1 MEIRTLSDIF
11 FTSVKHDVDRHLMFK
26 RDAVTQT
33 KPTSSGD
40 SGSNW
45 QVISSRQ
52 LYGYVAIMARILRQ
66 WGIQKGDRV
75 AILSENRPEWM
86 IADFACV
93 CSGIAD
99 VPIYTTLTAE
109 QTLYLLKNSAARVIF
124 VSTLEQLR
132 KVQSVQGQTALE
144 KVVVMDDVAE
154 INVIRMWTL
163 LEGAATEHDPQFD
176 EQARQIQPEDLA
188 TLIYTSGTTGTSKGV
203 MLTHGNL
210 TSCAIMASKQAEW
223 EPGDVYLSFLPLS
236 HVTAR
241 HVDYVC
247 YLDGVTI
254 VYCADFNQLP
264 QMLQEARPTIIVSV
278 PRVYEKVRQEAERRA
293 GRGLRRKIFD
303 WAVRVGEAHKEE
315 IARGETPTGF
325 GWKLAN
331 KLVFQKIRQGF
342 GGRSRAYFSGGAP
355 LGKDMAEWFCSVGIP
370 IMEGYGLT
378 ETSPTLSV
386 NRRGAF
392 KVGSV
397 GKVNEGLQLKIA
409 EDGEILVKGPTV
421 FKGYWNM
428 PEETRAAFV
437 DGWFKTGDIGELDSE
452 GFLHITDRKKDLI
465 KTSGGK
471 FIAPQPIE
479 NALKANVLIAQA
491 ALIGDRRKFA
501 SVIIAPHFP
510 LLEDWA
516 RANSVTFA
524 SRQELVAAPKV
535 RELYKGIVEDVNKK
549 LAHFE
554 TIKKIVVVPD
564 EFSVA
569 TGEITP
575 TLKLKRRVIEAKY
588 KQQIEEMYQ
597 DPHPVETAEV
607 G

>member
-1 MEIRTLSDIF
+1 METRTLVDVF
-11 FTSVKHDVDRHLMFK
+11 FASVGHDVQRHVMFK
-26 RDAVTQT
+26 R
-33 KPTSSGD
+33 
-40 SGSNW
+40 GSDW
-45 QVISSRQ
+45 QIISSRQ
-52 LYGYVAIMARILRQ
+52 LYGYVAKLARTLRE

-93 CSGIAD
+93 SSGIID
-99 VPIYTTLTAE
+99 VPIYATLTAD
-109 QTLYLLKNSAARVIF
+109 QTLYLLQNSRARVVF

-132 KVQSVQGQTALE
+132 KVQSIQPKTSVE
-144 KVVVMDDVAE
+144 KIVVMDDVAE
-154 INVIRMWTL
+154 MNVIPMWQL
-163 LEGAATEHDPQFD
+163 INGASTEADHDFD
-176 EQARQIQPEDLA
+176 ERAHQIKPEDLA

-203 MLTHGNL
+203 MLSHGNL
-210 TSCAIMASKQAEW
+210 TVCAIMASKQAEW

-254 VYCADFNQLP
+254 VYCAVFDQLP
-264 QMLQEARPTIIVSV
+264 QMLQEAKPTIIVAV
-278 PRVYEKVRQEAERRA
+278 PRVYEKVRGEAERRA
-293 GRGLRRKIFD
+293 GNGLKRKIFD
-303 WAVRVGEAHKEE
+303 WAVRVGEKHKDE
-315 IARGETPTGF
+315 IARGETPNSLA
-325 GWKLAN
+325 WKVAN
-331 KLVFQKIRQGF
+331 RLVFEKIRHGF

-392 KVGSV
+392 KIGSV
-397 GKVNEGLQLKIA
+397 GKVNDGLQLKIA
-409 EDGEILVKGPTV
+409 DDGEILVKGPTV
-421 FKGYWNM
+421 FQGYWEM
-428 PEETRAAFV
+428 PEETRNSFV

-452 GFLHITDRKKDLI
+452 GFLSITDRKKDLI

-491 ALIGDRRKFA
+491 AVIGDKRKYA
-501 SVIIAPHFP
+501 SVILSPHFP

-516 RANSVTFA
+516 RANGVAFS
-524 SRQELVAAPKV
+524 SRQELVGAAKV
-535 RELYKGIVEDVNKK
+535 RELYKGIVEDLNKR

-564 EFSVA
+564 EFTVA

-575 TLKLKRRVIEAKY
+575 TLKLKRRVIETKY
-588 KQQIEEMYQ
+588 KQQIDELYQ
-597 DPHPVETAEV
+597 EPHPVEIAPV

>member
-1 MEIRTLSDIF
+1 MEINTLADIF
-11 FTSVKHDVDRHLMFK
+11 FNSIAHDLERHVIFK
-26 RDAVTQT
+26 R
-33 KPTSSGD
+33 
-40 SGSNW
+40 GSTW

-52 LYGYVAIMARILRQ
+52 LYGYVATLARVLKQ
-66 WGIQKGDRV
+66 WGIHKGDRV

-93 CSGIAD
+93 TTGIID
-99 VPIYTTLTAE
+99 VPIYATLTAD
-109 QTLYLLKNSAARVIF
+109 QTLYLLQNSGARVIF

-132 KVQSVQGQTALE
+132 KVQSIRAQTSLE
-144 KVVVMDDVAE
+144 KIVVMDDISE
-154 INVIRMWTL
+154 INIIPMWSL
-163 LEGAATEHDPQFD
+163 INSASQEADPEFD
-176 EQARQIQPEDLA
+176 EEAHGITSDDLA

-203 MLTHGNL
+203 MLSHGNL
-210 TSCAIMASKQAEW
+210 TACAIMASKQAEW
-223 EPGDVYLSFLPLS
+223 TPEDVYLSFLPLS

-247 YLDGVTI
+247 YLDGVSLA
-254 VYCADFNQLP
+254 YCAVFDQLSE
-264 QMLQEARPTIIVSV
+264 MLQEAKPSIIVAV
-278 PRVYEKVRQEAERRA
+278 PRVYEKIRAEAGRRA
-293 GRGLRRKIFD
+293 GHGLRRRIFD
-303 WAVRVGEAHKEE
+303 WAVRIGEKHKDE
-315 IARGETPTGF
+315 IARGETPTDPL
-325 GWKLAN
+325 WKLAN
-331 KLVFQKIRQGF
+331 QLVFSKIRQGF

-355 LGKDMAEWFCSVGIP
+355 LGKDMAEWFCAVGIP

-392 KVGSV
+392 KIGSV
-397 GKVNEGLQLKIA
+397 GKINEGVQLKIA

-428 PEETRAAFV
+428 PEETRNSFV
-437 DGWFKTGDIGELDSE
+437 DGWFKTGDIGEMDSE
-452 GFLHITDRKKDLI
+452 GFLSITDRKKDLI

-479 NALKANVLIAQA
+479 NALKANVLVAQA
-491 ALIGDRRKFA
+491 AIIGDKRKYA
-501 SVIIAPHFP
+501 SVIISPHFP

-516 RANSVTFA
+516 LANGVPFT
-524 SRQELVAAPKV
+524 SRQELVASDKV
-535 RELYKGIVEDVNKK
+535 RNLYKGIVEDLNKR
-549 LAHFE
+549 LAQFE

-564 EFSVA
+564 EFTVA

-588 KQQIEEMYQ
+588 KQQIDELYQ
-597 DPHPVETAEV
+597 QPHPIETAPV

>member
-1 MEIRTLSDIF
+1 
-11 FTSVKHDVDRHLMFK
+11 MFK
-26 RDAVTQT
+26 R
-33 KPTSSGD
+33 
-40 SGSNW
+40 GSDW
-45 QVISSRQ
+45 QIISSRQ
-52 LYGYVAIMARILRQ
+52 LYGYVAKLARTLRE

-93 CSGIAD
+93 SSGIID
-99 VPIYTTLTAE
+99 VPIYATLTAD
-109 QTLYLLKNSAARVIF
+109 QTLYLLQNSRARVVF

-132 KVQSVQGQTALE
+132 KVQSIQPKTSVE
-144 KVVVMDDVAE
+144 KIVVMDDVAE
-154 INVIRMWTL
+154 MNVIPMWQL
-163 LEGAATEHDPQFD
+163 INGASTEADHDFD
-176 EQARQIQPEDLA
+176 ERAHQIKPEDLA

-203 MLTHGNL
+203 MLSHGNL
-210 TSCAIMASKQAEW
+210 TVCAIMASKQAEW

-254 VYCADFNQLP
+254 VYCAVFDQLP
-264 QMLQEARPTIIVSV
+264 QMLQEAKPTIIVAV
-278 PRVYEKVRQEAERRA
+278 PRVYEKVRGEAERRA
-293 GRGLRRKIFD
+293 GNGLKRKIFD
-303 WAVRVGEAHKEE
+303 WAVRVGEKHKDE
-315 IARGETPTGF
+315 IARGETPNSLA
-325 GWKLAN
+325 WKVAN
-331 KLVFQKIRQGF
+331 RLVFEKIRHGF

-392 KVGSV
+392 KIGSV
-397 GKVNEGLQLKIA
+397 GKVNDGLQLKIA
-409 EDGEILVKGPTV
+409 DDGEILVKGPTV
-421 FKGYWNM
+421 FQGYWEM
-428 PEETRAAFV
+428 PEETRNSFV

-452 GFLHITDRKKDLI
+452 GFLSITDRKKDLI

-491 ALIGDRRKFA
+491 AVIGDKRKYA
-501 SVIIAPHFP
+501 SVILSPHFP

-516 RANSVTFA
+516 RANGVAFS
-524 SRQELVAAPKV
+524 SRQELVGAAKV
-535 RELYKGIVEDVNKK
+535 RELYKGIVEDLNKR

-564 EFSVA
+564 EFTVA

-575 TLKLKRRVIEAKY
+575 TLKLKRRVIETKY
-588 KQQIEEMYQ
+588 KQQIDELYQ
-597 DPHPVETAEV
+597 EPHPVEIAPV

>member
-1 MEIRTLSDIF
+1 MEINTLADIF
-11 FTSVKHDVDRHLMFK
+11 FASIAHDVERHVMFK
-26 RDAVTQT
+26 R
-33 KPTSSGD
+33 
-40 SGSNW
+40 GSEW

-52 LYGYVAIMARILRQ
+52 LYGHVATLARVLKQ
-66 WGIQKGDRV
+66 WGIHKGDRV

-93 CSGIAD
+93 TTGIID
-99 VPIYTTLTAE
+99 VPIYATLTAD
-109 QTLYLLKNSAARVIF
+109 QTLYLLQNSGARVIF

-132 KVQSVQGQTALE
+132 KIQAIREQTSLE
-144 KVVVMDDVAE
+144 KIVVMDDISE
-154 INVIRMWTL
+154 INVIPMWSL
-163 LEGAATEHDPQFD
+163 INSASPEEDPQFD
-176 EQARQIQPEDLA
+176 EEAHRITPDDVA

-203 MLTHGNL
+203 MLSHGNL
-210 TSCAIMASKQAEW
+210 TTCAKMASKQAEW
-223 EPGDVYLSFLPLS
+223 KPGDVYLSFLPLS

-247 YLDGVTI
+247 YLDGVSLA
-254 VYCADFNQLP
+254 YCAVFDQLP
-264 QMLQEARPTIIVSV
+264 QMLQEAKPTIIVAV
-278 PRVYEKVRQEAERRA
+278 PRVYEKVRAEAERQA

-303 WAVRVGEAHKEE
+303 WAVRTGEKHKDE
-315 IARGETPTGF
+315 IARGETPTDLS
-325 GWKLAN
+325 WKLAN
-331 KLVFQKIRQGF
+331 QLVFSRIRQGF

-355 LGKDMAEWFCSVGIP
+355 LGKDMAEWFCAVGVP

-392 KVGSV
+392 KIGTV
-397 GKVNEGLQLKIA
+397 GKVNEGVQLKIA

-428 PEETRAAFV
+428 PEETRNSFV

-452 GFLHITDRKKDLI
+452 GFLSITDRKKDLI

-479 NALKANVLIAQA
+479 NALKANVLVAQA
-491 ALIGDRRKFA
+491 AIIGDKRKYA
-501 SVIIAPHFP
+501 SVIISPHFP

-516 RANSVTFA
+516 RANGVPFA
-524 SRQELVAAPKV
+524 SRQELVASDKI
-535 RELYKGIVEDVNKK
+535 RNLYRGIVEDLNKR
-549 LAHFE
+549 LAQFE

-564 EFSVA
+564 EFTVA

-588 KQQIEEMYQ
+588 KQQIDELYQ
-597 DPHPVETAEV
+597 QPHPIETAPV

>member
-1 MEIRTLSDIF
+1 MEINTLADIF
-11 FTSVKHDVDRHLMFK
+11 FASIAHDLERHVIFK
-26 RDAVTQT
+26 R
-33 KPTSSGD
+33 
-40 SGSNW
+40 GSAW

-52 LYGYVAIMARILRQ
+52 LYGYVATLARVLKQ
-66 WGIQKGDRV
+66 WGIRKGDRV

-86 IADFACV
+86 IADFASV
-93 CSGIAD
+93 STGIID
-99 VPIYTTLTAE
+99 VPIYATLTAE
-109 QTLYLLKNSAARVIF
+109 QTLYLLQNSGARVIF

-132 KVQSVQGQTALE
+132 KVQSIQARTSLE
-144 KVVVMDDVAE
+144 KIVVMDDISE
-154 INVIRMWTL
+154 INVIPLWSLINSTSQD
-163 LEGAATEHDPQFD
+163 ADPEFD
-176 EQARQIQPEDLA
+176 EEAHGITPDDLA

-203 MLTHGNL
+203 MLSHGNL
-210 TSCAIMASKQAEW
+210 TTCAIMASKQAEW
-223 EPGDVYLSFLPLS
+223 TPEDVYLSFLPLS

-247 YLDGVTI
+247 YLDGVSI
-254 VYCADFNQLP
+254 AYCAVFDQLAE
-264 QMLQEARPTIIVSV
+264 MLQEAKPSIIVSV
-278 PRVYEKVRQEAERRA
+278 PRVYEKIRGEAERRA

-303 WAVRVGEAHKEE
+303 WAVRIGEKHKDE
-315 IARGETPTGF
+315 IARGETPTNPL
-325 GWKLAN
+325 WKLAN
-331 KLVFQKIRQGF
+331 QLVFSRIRQGF

-355 LGKDMAEWFCSVGIP
+355 LGKDMAEWFCAVGIP

-392 KVGSV
+392 KIGSV
-397 GKVNEGLQLKIA
+397 GKINEGVQLKIA

-428 PEETRAAFV
+428 PEETRNAFT

-452 GFLHITDRKKDLI
+452 GFLSITDRKKDLI

-491 ALIGDRRKFA
+491 AIIGDKRKYA
-501 SVIIAPHFP
+501 SVIISPHFP

-516 RANSVTFA
+516 HANGVLFT
-524 SRQELVAAPKV
+524 SRHELVAQDKV
-535 RELYKGIVEDVNKK
+535 RDLYKGIVEDVNKR
-549 LAHFE
+549 LAQFE

-564 EFSVA
+564 EFTVA

-588 KQQIEEMYQ
+588 KQQIEELYQ
-597 DPHPVETAEV
+597 QPHPVETAPV

>member
-1 MEIRTLSDIF
+1 MGIRTLADIF
-11 FTSVKHDVDRHLMFK
+11 FTSVEHDVERHVMFK
-26 RDAVTQT
+26 RGAE
-33 KPTSSGD
+33 
-40 SGSNW
+40 W
-45 QVISSRQ
+45 QIISSRQ
-52 LYGYVAIMARILRQ
+52 LYGYVATLARILKQ
-66 WGIQKGDRV
+66 WGIKKGDRV

-93 CSGIAD
+93 TTGIAD
-99 VPIYTTLTAE
+99 VPIYATLTAE
-109 QTLYLLKNSAARVIF
+109 QTLYLLQNSQARVIF

-132 KVQSVQGQTALE
+132 KIQSIQAQTALE
-144 KVVVMDDVAE
+144 KIVVMDE
-154 INVIRMWTL
+154 LGELNVIPMWSL
-163 LEGAATEHDPQFD
+163 LDGATTEQDSEFD
-176 EQARQIQPEDLA
+176 TQARQVQPEDLA

-203 MLTHGNL
+203 MLSHGNL
-210 TSCAIMASKQAEW
+210 TACAIMASKQAEW

-254 VYCADFNQLP
+254 VYCAVFDQLP
-264 QMLQEARPTIIVSV
+264 QMLQDAKPTIIVAV

-293 GRGLRRKIFD
+293 GQGLKRKIFD
-303 WAVRVGEAHKEE
+303 WAIRVGEAHKEE
-315 IARGETPTGF
+315 IARGETPDSFT
-325 GWKLAN
+325 WKLAD
-331 KLVFQKIRQGF
+331 KLVYQKIRNGF

-392 KVGSV
+392 KIGSV
-397 GKVNEGLQLKIA
+397 GKVNEGLQLKVA

-421 FKGYWNM
+421 FKGYWQM
-428 PEETRAAFV
+428 PEETRGAFA
-437 DGWFKTGDIGELDSE
+437 DGWFKTGDIGELDSD
-452 GFLHITDRKKDLI
+452 GFLHITDRKKDMI

-491 ALIGDRRKFA
+491 ALIGDRRKYA
-501 SVIIAPHFP
+501 SVIVSPHFP

-516 RANSVTFA
+516 RANGVVFH
-524 SRQELVAAPKV
+524 SRQELVNAPKV
-535 RELYKGIVEDVNKK
+535 RELYRGIIEDLNKK

-554 TIKKIVVVPD
+554 TIKKILVVPD
-564 EFSVA
+564 EFTVA

-575 TLKLKRRVIEAKY
+575 TLKLKRRVIETRY
-588 KQQIEEMYQ
+588 KQQIDELYQ
-597 DPHPVETAEV
+597 EPHPIETAPV

>member
-1 MEIRTLSDIF
+1 MEVRTLSDIF
-11 FTSVKHDVDRHLMFK
+11 FSSIGHDVQRHVLFK
-26 RDAVTQT
+26 RAE
-33 KPTSSGD
+33 G
-40 SGSNW
+40 W

-52 LYGYVAIMARILRQ
+52 LYAYVASLARTLKQ
-66 WGIQKGDRV
+66 WGLQKGDRV

-93 CSGIAD
+93 TSGIAD
-99 VPIYTTLTAE
+99 VPIYATLTAE
-109 QTLYLLKNSAARVIF
+109 QTLYLLQNSRARVIF
-124 VSTLEQLR
+124 VSTVEQLR
-132 KVQSVQGQTALE
+132 KVQSIQSQTSLE
-144 KVVVMDDVAE
+144 KIVVMDDVAE
-154 INVIRMWTL
+154 INVIRLWPMIQDAS
-163 LEGAATEHDPQFD
+163 LEPDPQFE
-176 EQARQIQPEDLA
+176 EQARKIQPDDLA

-203 MLTHGNL
+203 MLSHGNL
-210 TSCAIMASKQAEW
+210 TSCVIMASQNSQW

-254 VYCADFNQLP
+254 AYCAVFEQLP
-264 QMLQEARPTIIVSV
+264 QMLQEAKPTIIVSV

-293 GRGLRRKIFD
+293 GHGVKRMIFD
-303 WAVRVGEAHKEE
+303 WALHVGERHKQE
-315 IARGETPTGF
+315 IADGVQPKSLAWRLAD
-325 GWKLAN
+325 KLIYS
-331 KLVFQKIRQGF
+331 KIRQGF

-355 LGKDMAEWFCSVGIP
+355 LGKDMAEWFCAMGIP
-370 IMEGYGLT
+370 ILEGYGLT

-392 KVGSV
+392 KIGTV
-397 GKVNEGLQLKIA
+397 GKVYDALQVKIA
-409 EDGEILVKGPTV
+409 DDGEILVKGPSV
-421 FKGYWNM
+421 FKGYWEL

-437 DGWFKTGDIGELDSE
+437 DGWFKTGDIGEIDSE
-452 GFLHITDRKKDLI
+452 GFLSITDRKKDLL

-479 NALKANVLIAQA
+479 NALKANVLVAQA
-491 ALIGDRRKFA
+491 AVVGDRRKYA
-501 SVIIAPHFP
+501 SVIISPHFP

-516 RANSVTFA
+516 HANGVTFT
-524 SRQELVAAPKV
+524 SRHELVEDPKV
-535 RELYKGIVEDVNKK
+535 RALYKGIMEDVNKK

-554 TIKKIVVVPD
+554 TIKKILLVPD
-564 EFSVA
+564 EFTVA
-569 TGEITP
+569 SGEITP

-588 KQQIEEMYQ
+588 KERIEELYQ
-597 DPHPVETAEV
+597 DPHPSPIETTPV

>member
-1 MEIRTLSDIF
+1 MEARTLVDIF
-11 FTSVKHDVDRHLMFK
+11 FTSVGHDVQRHVMFK
-26 RDAVTQT
+26 RD
-33 KPTSSGD
+33 TS
-40 SGSNW
+40 W
-45 QVISSRQ
+45 QIISSRQ
-52 LYGYVAIMARILRQ
+52 LYGYVATLARSLKQ

-93 CSGIAD
+93 CSGIVD
-99 VPIYTTLTAE
+99 VPIYATLTAD
-109 QTLYLLKNSAARVIF
+109 QTLYLLQNSRARVIF

-132 KVQSVQGQTALE
+132 KVQSIQAKTSLE
-144 KVVVMDDVAE
+144 KIVVMDDLGEV
-154 INVIRMWTL
+154 NVIPMWSL
-163 LEGAATEHDPQFD
+163 INGAAHEPDPQFD
-176 EQARQIQPEDLA
+176 EQAHQIQPDDLA

-203 MLTHGNL
+203 MLSHGNL

-254 VYCADFNQLP
+254 VYCAVFDQLP
-264 QMLQEARPTIIVSV
+264 QMLQEAKPTIIVAV
-278 PRVYEKVRQEAERRA
+278 PRVYEKVRGEAERRA
-293 GRGLRRKIFD
+293 GQGLKRKIFD
-303 WAVRVGEAHKEE
+303 WAVHVGAKHKEE
-315 IARGETPTGF
+315 IARGETPTGLA
-325 GWKLAN
+325 WKLAN
-331 KLVFQKIRQGF
+331 RLVFDKIRHGF

-355 LGKDMAEWFCSVGIP
+355 LGQDMAEWFCSVGIP

-392 KVGSV
+392 KIGSV
-397 GKVNEGLQLKIA
+397 GKVNDGLQLKIA

-421 FKGYWNM
+421 FKGYWEM
-428 PEETRAAFV
+428 PEETRNAFV
-437 DGWFKTGDIGELDSE
+437 DGWFKTGDIGQLDSA
-452 GFLHITDRKKDLI
+452 GFLSITDRKKDLI

-479 NALKANVLIAQA
+479 NALKSNVLIAQA
-491 ALIGDRRKFA
+491 AVIGDKRKYA
-501 SVIIAPHFP
+501 SVILSPHFP

-516 RANSVTFA
+516 RANGVTFA
-524 SRQELVAAPKV
+524 SRQELVASAKV
-535 RELYKGIVEDVNKK
+535 RDLYKGIVEDLNKR
-549 LAHFE
+549 LAQFE
-554 TIKKIVVVPD
+554 TIKKIVIVPD
-564 EFSVA
+564 EFTVA

-575 TLKLKRRVIEAKY
+575 TLKLKRRVIEARY
-588 KQQIEEMYQ
+588 KQQIDELYES
-597 DPHPVETAEV
+597 PHPIETAPV

>member
-1 MEIRTLSDIF
+1 METRTLVDVF
-11 FTSVKHDVDRHLMFK
+11 FASVGHDVQRHLMFK
-26 RDAVTQT
+26 R
-33 KPTSSGD
+33 
-40 SGSNW
+40 GSDW
-45 QVISSRQ
+45 QIISSRQ
-52 LYGYVAIMARILRQ
+52 LYGYVAKLSRTLRE
-66 WGIQKGDRV
+66 WGIQKGDRA

-93 CSGIAD
+93 SSGIID
-99 VPIYTTLTAE
+99 VPIYATLTAE
-109 QTLYLLKNSAARVIF
+109 QTLYLLQNSRARVVF

-132 KVQSVQGQTALE
+132 KVQSIQQKTSVE
-144 KVVVMDDVAE
+144 KIVVMDDVAE
-154 INVIRMWTL
+154 VNVVPLWPL
-163 LEGAATEHDPQFD
+163 LNGASTEADHDFD
-176 EQARQIQPEDLA
+176 ERAHQIKPEDLA

-203 MLTHGNL
+203 MLSHGNL
-210 TSCAIMASKQAEW
+210 TACAIMASKQAEW

-254 VYCADFNQLP
+254 VYCAVFDQLP
-264 QMLQEARPTIIVSV
+264 QMLQEAKPTIIVAV
-278 PRVYEKVRQEAERRA
+278 PRVYEKVRGEAERRA
-293 GRGLRRKIFD
+293 GNGLKRKIFD
-303 WAVRVGEAHKEE
+303 WAVHVGAKHKAE
-315 IARGETPTGF
+315 IARGETPTSLA
-325 GWKLAN
+325 WKIAHR
-331 KLVFQKIRQGF
+331 LVFDKIRQGF

-392 KVGSV
+392 KIGSV
-397 GKVNEGLQLKIA
+397 GKVNDGLELKIA

-421 FKGYWNM
+421 FQGYWEM
-428 PEETRAAFV
+428 PEETRNAFV

-452 GFLHITDRKKDLI
+452 GFLSITDRKKDLI

-479 NALKANVLIAQA
+479 NALKSNVLIAQA
-491 ALIGDRRKFA
+491 AVIGDKRKYA
-501 SVIIAPHFP
+501 SVILSPHFP

-516 RANSVTFA
+516 HANGVAFS
-524 SRQELVAAPKV
+524 SRQELVATAKV
-535 RELYKGIVEDVNKK
+535 RELYKGIVEDLNKR

-554 TIKKIVVVPD
+554 TIKKIVIVPD
-564 EFSVA
+564 EFTVA
-569 TGEITP
+569 SGEITP
-575 TLKLKRRVIEAKY
+575 TLKLKRRVIETKY
-588 KQQIEEMYQ
+588 KQQIDELYQ
-597 DPHPVETAEV
+597 EPHPIEIAPV

>member
-1 MEIRTLSDIF
+1 METRTLVDVF
-11 FTSVKHDVDRHLMFK
+11 FASVGHDVQRHVMFK
-26 RDAVTQT
+26 RGPD
-33 KPTSSGD
+33 
-40 SGSNW
+40 W
-45 QVISSRQ
+45 QIISSRQ
-52 LYGYVAIMARILRQ
+52 LYGYVARLARTLKE

-93 CSGIAD
+93 CSGIID
-99 VPIYTTLTAE
+99 VPVYATLTAE
-109 QTLYLLKNSAARVIF
+109 QTLYLLQNSRARIVF

-132 KVQSVQGQTALE
+132 KVQSIQTKTAVE
-144 KVVVMDDVAE
+144 KIVVMDDVAE
-154 INVIRMWTL
+154 VNVVPLWPLIN
-163 LEGAATEHDPQFD
+163 GASTEPDPDFD
-176 EQARQIQPEDLA
+176 EQAHQIKPEDLA

-203 MLTHGNL
+203 MLSHGNL
-210 TSCAIMASKQAEW
+210 TACAITASKQAEW

-254 VYCADFNQLP
+254 VYCAVFDQLP
-264 QMLQEARPTIIVSV
+264 EMLQEAKPTIIIAV
-278 PRVYEKVRQEAERRA
+278 PRVYEKIRGEAERRT
-293 GRGLRRKIFD
+293 GSGLTRKIFD
-303 WAVRVGEAHKEE
+303 WAVRVGTKHKAE
-315 IARGETPTGF
+315 IARGETPNSLA
-325 GWKLAN
+325 WKIAN
-331 KLVFQKIRQGF
+331 RLVFDKIRQGF

-392 KVGSV
+392 KIGSV
-397 GKVNEGLQLKIA
+397 GKVNDGLELKIA

-421 FKGYWNM
+421 FQGYWEM
-428 PEETRAAFV
+428 PEETRNSFV

-491 ALIGDRRKFA
+491 AVIGDKRKYA
-501 SVIIAPHFP
+501 SVILSPHFP

-516 RANSVTFA
+516 HANGVAFS
-524 SRQELVAAPKV
+524 SRQELVGTAKV
-535 RELYKGIVEDVNKK
+535 RELYKGIVEDLNKR

-554 TIKKIVVVPD
+554 TIKKIVIVPD
-564 EFSVA
+564 EFTVA
-569 TGEITP
+569 SGEITP

-588 KQQIEEMYQ
+588 KQQIDELYQ
-597 DPHPVETAEV
+597 EPHPIEIAPV

>member
-1 MEIRTLSDIF
+1 MEINTLADIF
-11 FTSVKHDVDRHLMFK
+11 FASIAHDVERHVTFK
-26 RDAVTQT
+26 R
-33 KPTSSGD
+33 
-40 SGSNW
+40 GSEW

-52 LYGYVAIMARILRQ
+52 LYGYVATLARVLKQ
-66 WGIQKGDRV
+66 WGIHKGDRV

-86 IADFACV
+86 IADFACMTT
-93 CSGIAD
+93 GIVD
-99 VPIYTTLTAE
+99 VPIYATLTAD
-109 QTLYLLKNSAARVIF
+109 QTLYLLQNSGARVIF

-132 KVQSVQGQTALE
+132 KIQAIWEQTSLE
-144 KVVVMDDVAE
+144 KIVVMDDVSE
-154 INVIRMWTL
+154 INVIPMWSL
-163 LEGAATEHDPQFD
+163 INSASPEEDPQFD
-176 EQARQIQPEDLA
+176 EEAHRISSDDLA

-203 MLTHGNL
+203 MLSHGNL
-210 TSCAIMASKQAEW
+210 TTCAKMASKQAEW
-223 EPGDVYLSFLPLS
+223 TPGDVYLSFLPLS

-247 YLDGVTI
+247 YLDGVSLA
-254 VYCADFNQLP
+254 YCAVFDQLP
-264 QMLQEARPTIIVSV
+264 QMLQEAKPTIIVAV
-278 PRVYEKVRQEAERRA
+278 PRVYEKIRAEAERQA
-293 GRGLRRKIFD
+293 GHGLRRKILD
-303 WAVRVGEAHKEE
+303 WAVRVGEKHKDE
-315 IARGETPTGF
+315 IARGETPTDLS
-325 GWKLAN
+325 WKVAN
-331 KLVFQKIRQGF
+331 QLVFSKIRQGF
-342 GGRSRAYFSGGAP
+342 GGRGRAYFSGGAP
-355 LGKDMAEWFCSVGIP
+355 LGKDMAEWFCAVGIP

-392 KVGSV
+392 KIGSV
-397 GKVNEGLQLKIA
+397 GKVNEGVQLKIA

-428 PEETRAAFV
+428 PEETRNSFA

-452 GFLHITDRKKDLI
+452 GFLSITDRKKDLI

-479 NALKANVLIAQA
+479 NALKANVLVAQA
-491 ALIGDRRKFA
+491 AIIGDKRKYA
-501 SVIIAPHFP
+501 SVIISPHFP

-516 RANSVTFA
+516 RANGVPFT
-524 SRQELVAAPKV
+524 SRQELVASDKV
-535 RELYKGIVEDVNKK
+535 RNLYRGIVEDLNKR

-564 EFSVA
+564 EFTVA

-588 KQQIEEMYQ
+588 KQQIDEIYQ
-597 DPHPVETAEV
+597 QPHPIETAPV

>member
-1 MEIRTLSDIF
+1 MEIRTLADIF
-11 FTSVKHDVDRHLMFK
+11 FRSVEHDVERHVLFK
-26 RDAVTQT
+26 RDA
-33 KPTSSGD
+33 G
-40 SGSNW
+40 W

-52 LYGYVAIMARILRQ
+52 LHGYVATLARTLKQ
-66 WGIQKGDRV
+66 WGIEKGDRV

-93 CSGIAD
+93 TSGIAD

-109 QTLYLLKNSAARVIF
+109 QTLYLLKDSGAKVIF

-132 KVQSVQGQTALE
+132 KVQSIQGQTALE
-144 KVVVMDDVAE
+144 KIVVMDEVAE
-154 INVIRMWTL
+154 INAIRMWPL
-163 LEGAATEHDPQFD
+163 LESASLEHDPQFD
-176 EQARQIQPEDLA
+176 EQARQVQPEDLA

-293 GRGLRRKIFD
+293 GHGLRRKIFD
-303 WAVRVGEAHKEE
+303 WAVRVGEGHRDE
-315 IARGETPTGF
+315 IARGETPKSF
-325 GWKLAN
+325 AWELAN
-331 KLVFQKIRQGF
+331 KLVFQKIRRGF

-355 LGKDMAEWFCSVGIP
+355 LGRDMAEWFCSVGIP

-392 KVGSV
+392 RIGSV
-397 GKVNEGLQLKIA
+397 GKVNEGLQLKLA

-428 PEETRAAFV
+428 PEETRAAFA

-501 SVIIAPHFP
+501 SVIISPHFP

-516 RANSVTFA
+516 RANGVSFS
-524 SRQELVAAPKV
+524 SRHELVSATKV
-535 RELYKGIVEDVNKK
+535 RELYNGIIEEVNKK

-554 TIKKIVVVPD
+554 TIKKILLVPD
-564 EFSVA
+564 EFTVA
-569 TGEITP
+569 GGEITP

-588 KQQIEEMYQ
+588 KQQIEELYQ
-597 DPHPVETAEV
+597 EPHPVEIAPV

>member
-1 MEIRTLSDIF
+1 MEARTLVDIF
-11 FTSVKHDVDRHLMFK
+11 FTSVGHDVQRHVMFK
-26 RDAVTQT
+26 RD
-33 KPTSSGD
+33 TS
-40 SGSNW
+40 W
-45 QVISSRQ
+45 QIISSRQ
-52 LYGYVAIMARILRQ
+52 LYGYVATLARSLKQ

-93 CSGIAD
+93 CSGIVD
-99 VPIYTTLTAE
+99 VPIYATLTAD
-109 QTLYLLKNSAARVIF
+109 QTLYLLQNSRARVIF

-132 KVQSVQGQTALE
+132 KVQSIQAKTSLE
-144 KVVVMDDVAE
+144 KIVVMDDLGEV
-154 INVIRMWTL
+154 NVIPMWSL
-163 LEGAATEHDPQFD
+163 INGAPHEPDPQFD
-176 EQARQIQPEDLA
+176 EQAHQIQPDDLA

-203 MLTHGNL
+203 MLSHGNL
-210 TSCAIMASKQAEW
+210 TACAIMASKQAEW

-254 VYCADFNQLP
+254 VYCAVFDQLP
-264 QMLQEARPTIIVSV
+264 QMLQEAKPTIIVAV
-278 PRVYEKVRQEAERRA
+278 PRVYEKVRGEAERRA
-293 GRGLRRKIFD
+293 GQGLKRKIFD
-303 WAVRVGEAHKEE
+303 WAVHVGAKHKEE
-315 IARGETPTGF
+315 IARGETPTGLA
-325 GWKLAN
+325 WKLAN
-331 KLVFQKIRQGF
+331 RLVFDKIRHGF

-355 LGKDMAEWFCSVGIP
+355 LGQDMAEWFCSVGIP

-392 KVGSV
+392 KIGSV
-397 GKVNEGLQLKIA
+397 GKVNDGLQLKIA

-421 FKGYWNM
+421 FKGYWEM
-428 PEETRAAFV
+428 PEETRNAFV
-437 DGWFKTGDIGELDSE
+437 DGWFKTGDIGQLDSE
-452 GFLHITDRKKDLI
+452 GFLSITDRKKDLI

-479 NALKANVLIAQA
+479 NALKSNVLIAQA
-491 ALIGDRRKFA
+491 AVIGDKRKYA
-501 SVIIAPHFP
+501 SVILSPHFP

-516 RANSVTFA
+516 RANGVSFA
-524 SRQELVAAPKV
+524 SRQELVASAKV
-535 RELYKGIVEDVNKK
+535 RDLYKGIVEDLNKR
-549 LAHFE
+549 LAQFE
-554 TIKKIVVVPD
+554 TIKKIVIVPD
-564 EFSVA
+564 EFTVA

-575 TLKLKRRVIEAKY
+575 TLKLKRRVIEARY
-588 KQQIEEMYQ
+588 KQQIDELYES
-597 DPHPVETAEV
+597 PHPIETAPV